1 MKKFKVGDVVTV
13 RLWDDM
19 VEEFGLFKGIG
30 ILAQGIFLPSMR
42 RYCGLKF
49 EIVAISDD
57 GYYRLKG
64 IESCYFS
71 GDMFVESK
79 NKQSGVYRLTI
90 EAVDDII
97 TATLFKYD
105 RTVESVAKT
114 CNSSDVESLKASV
127 TDVVKT
133 LFEIIP
139 NCVLMDNKKQK
150 VRKAVSVYSGKE
162 VRVC

>member
-1 MKKFKVGDVVTV
+1 MKKFKVGDIVTV

-19 VEEFGLFKGIG
+19 VTEFGLFKGIG
-30 ILAQGIFLPSMR
+30 ILADGIFLPSMR

-57 GYYRLKG
+57 GYYKLKG
-64 IESCYFS
+64 VDTCYFS

-97 TATLFKYD
+97 TATLFKYN
-105 RTVESVAKT
+105 RTVESVAKA
-114 CNSSDVESLKASV
+114 CDSSNAESLKASV
-127 TDVVKT
+127 NDVVKT
-133 LFEIIP
+133 LFDIIP
-139 NCVLMDNKKQK
+139 NCVLTVNKKQK
-150 VRKAVSVYSGKE
+150 TRKAVSVYSGKE
-162 VRVC
+162 VSVC